1 MTCSHCGDRHVF
13 TDRFID
19 VGFGQIRLPGYCCQ
33 EAQDED
39 AAIEAMADAADAEA
53 DMAEAL
59 ARGEV
64 DVGDPEQIVR
74 DAMEVEG

>member
-1 MTCSHCGDRHVF
+1 MKCSHCGDRHVF
-13 TDRFID
+13 TDREID
-19 VGFGQIRLPGYCCQ
+19 TGMGTIRLPGYCCQ

-39 AAIEAMADAADAEA
+39 AAIEAMADAHDDEVTLAD
-53 DMAEAL
+53 AL

-74 DAMEVEG
+74 DVMESES